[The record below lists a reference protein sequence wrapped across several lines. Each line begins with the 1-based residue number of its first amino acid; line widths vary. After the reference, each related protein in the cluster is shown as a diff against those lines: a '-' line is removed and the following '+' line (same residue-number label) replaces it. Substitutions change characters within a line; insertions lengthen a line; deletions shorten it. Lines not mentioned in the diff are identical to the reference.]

1 MEIEGLRDSEGLPV
15 EVRER
20 EPELEGV
27 GVRDPDSELVLLVV
41 GLRDPVTD
49 TDCVCVTEEVGVI
62 V

>member
-1 MEIEGLRDSEGLPV
+1 MDSEGLGDSEGLPE

-27 GVRDPDSELVLLVV
+27 EVRDPVSEPVLLIV

-49 TDCVCVTEEVGVI
+49 PDCVCVTEEVGVI

>member
-1 MEIEGLRDSEGLPV
+1 MDSEGLGDSE

-20 EPELEGV
+20 EPEFEVV
-27 GVRDPDSELVLLVV
+27 GVSDPVSEAVLLVV

>member
-1 MEIEGLRDSEGLPV
+1 MEIEGLRDSEGLLV

-27 GVRDPDSELVLLVV
+27 GVRDPVSDLVLLVV